1 MQIGDPP
8 RAQTKSLNDTVSED
22 FGQHYW
28 YQLCGQLKFTAIGT
42 HSSLF
47 GGLAWED
54 AEHHPSTTRIRGRRL
69 QAIDVIQ
76 GICPTVSSNFNLLNE
91 GNVDAK

>member
-22 FGQHYW
+22 FDQHYW
-28 YQLCGQLKFTAIGT
+28 HQLFGQLTFTAIGS

-54 AEHHPSTTRIRGRRL
+54 AENHPSTTRIRGRRI
-69 QAIDVIQ
+69 QASDVTQ
-76 GICPTVSSNFNLLNE
+76 DKCLAVLGNFNLLN
-91 GNVDAK
+91 